1 MKKTSFFD
9 QNELDFH
16 LNRINIRE
24 ADIGKFRPFGPR
36 SSCEVVYK
44 IDGASTQEFGDRTI
58 ELVPDSIYFIPKSS
72 INSQN
77 IHEHGTI
84 VLAEID
90 VIGGMNGAEFPPEII
105 NLGSGNP
112 YKKMFLSAEE
122 VWRQKSP
129 GYYLRTHAILSEI
142 FAMIV
147 ADREKQYMQSR
158 KYALI
163 SPAIEHIRTNF
174 REKISVTG
182 LAEMCGISDEY
193 LRFLFKSCV
202 GQTPLAYITTLRLE
216 NAREMLRGGFVSV
229 AEAAEANGF
238 DSPGYFTRLYKK
250 HYNSLPSRIDQI
262 EIEKP
267 FCFLEGE
274 QEND

>member
-9 QNELDFH
+9 KDDLDFH
-16 LNRINIRE
+16 LNHINIRE
-24 ADIGKFRPFGPR
+24 SVTGRFRPFGPR

-105 NLGSGNP
+105 NLGPGNP

-122 VWRQKSP
+122 VWRQKNP
-129 GYYLRTHAILSEI
+129 GYYLHTHAILSEI

-147 ADREKQYMQSR
+147 ADREKQYMQSG
-158 KYALI
+158 KYAMI
-163 SPAIEHIRTNF
+163 APALEHIRANF
-174 REKISVTG
+174 REKILVTD
-182 LAEMCGISDEY
+182 LAAMCGISDEY

-202 GQTPLAYITTLRLE
+202 GQKPLAYITTLRLE
-216 NAREMLRGGFVSV
+216 IAREMMRNGFV
-229 AEAAEANGF
+229 
-238 DSPGYFTRLYKK
+238 
-250 HYNSLPSRIDQI
+250 
-262 EIEKP
+262 
-267 FCFLEGE
+267 
-274 QEND
+274 

>member
-9 QNELDFH
+9 KDDLDFH
-16 LNRINIRE
+16 LIQINVRE
-24 ADIGKFRPFGPR
+24 SIAGKFRPFGR
-36 SSCEVVYK
+36 RDSCEIVYK
-44 IDGASTQEFGDRTI
+44 IDGCSTQIFGNTKI
-58 ELVPDSIYFIPKSS
+58 ELVPDCIYFIPKGSVNSQTIYEKGTIILAS
-72 INSQN
+72 IN
-77 IHEHGTI
+77 ILGDT
-84 VLAEID
+84 D
-90 VIGGMNGAEFPPEII
+90 GAEFPPEII
-105 NLGSGNP
+105 NLEPGNP

-122 VWRQKSP
+122 VWRQKNP

-147 ADREKQYMQSR
+147 ADREKQYMQSG

-163 SPAIEHIRTNF
+163 SPALEHIRTNF

-182 LAEMCGISDEY
+182 LAAMCGISDEY

-216 NAREMLRGGFVSV
+216 SAREMLRNGFVSV

-238 DSPGYFTRLYKK
+238 ENPGYFTRLYKK

>member
-9 QNELDFH
+9 KDDLDFH
-16 LNRINIRE
+16 LNHINIRE
-24 ADIGKFRPFGPR
+24 SVTGRFRPFGPR

-105 NLGSGNP
+105 NLGPGNP

-122 VWRQKSP
+122 VWRQKNP
-129 GYYLRTHAILSEI
+129 GYYLHTHAILSEI

-147 ADREKQYMQSR
+147 ADREKQYMQSG
-158 KYALI
+158 KYAMI
-163 SPAIEHIRTNF
+163 APALEHIRANF
-174 REKISVTG
+174 REKILVTD
-182 LAEMCGISDEY
+182 LAAMCGISDEY

-216 NAREMLRGGFVSV
+216 SAREMLRNGFVSV

-238 DSPGYFTRLYKK
+238 ENPGYFTRLYKK
-250 HYNSLPSRIDQI
+250 HYNSLPSRVDQI
-262 EIEKP
+262 EIDKP
-267 FCFLEGE
+267 ACFFEGE
-274 QEND
+274 QDND